1 MKKIIALLL
10 IVTFSVSL
18 IGCHEKE
25 YELPWDKFCYRVNDE
40 NNHNDLDIDTK
51 RLVVDILNSAEWT
64 DEISCDEYDYI
75 FSAQKQRVRY
85 HTQCGTFTDETN
97 NKSVTVSENDRIRI
111 NDALDLMQ

>member
-25 YELPWDKFCYRVNDE
+25 YELPWDKFCYKVNDE
-40 NNHNDLDIDTK
+40 NNHEDLDPDAKKLI
-51 RLVVDILNSAEWT
+51 VDILNSAEWT

-75 FSAQKQRVRY
+75 FSAKKQRIRY

-97 NKSVTVSENDRIRI
+97 NKSVTLCENDRVLI
-111 NDALDLMQ
+111 NKAFELL